1 VSFPAA
7 RGRHPTREAVLRWL
21 PGLAVT
27 ALALFLLSRF
37 VDWRQ
42 FIEALVSIPPAIIL
56 FTVALYLVSV
66 LIRSAGWQLLLQRKV
81 TLYQAVI
88 TLNEGCF
95 FNNLLPFRIGEV
107 ARGFLMGRR
116 SGLGLFHVL
125 STIVV
130 ERSYDLA
137 ITVGIFLATLPLAF
151 RLDWA
156 GPAAALL
163 LVLIGAGLL
172 VLFLAARRRGW
183 VEAKAARLGVRW
195 RWFGR
200 WVRPH
205 LRSLLDGFS
214 LFNRVEYFAGS
225 LVLIFAAW
233 MLAVFRDWI
242 LIRELVPQAPFWWAA
257 LGVSAANIAGA
268 VPSVMG
274 ALGTYE
280 LGGTSALTLV
290 GMSGEAALAYLLI
303 EHVIH
308 LAISTGIGAYG
319 LSQEGQTLASLY
331 ADIRHS
337 RQAG

>member
-1 VSFPAA
+1 
-7 RGRHPTREAVLRWL
+7 
-21 PGLAVT
+21 
-27 ALALFLLSRF
+27 
-37 VDWRQ
+37 
-42 FIEALVSIPPAIIL
+42 
-56 FTVALYLVSV
+56 
-66 LIRSAGWQLLLQRKV
+66 
-81 TLYQAVI
+81 
-88 TLNEGCF
+88 
-95 FNNLLPFRIGEV
+95 
-107 ARGFLMGRR
+107 MGRR

-233 MLAVFRDWI
+233 ML
-242 LIRELVPQAPFWWAA
+242 
-257 LGVSAANIAGA
+257 GGAG
-268 VPSVMG
+268 G
-274 ALGTYE
+274 
-280 LGGTSALTLV
+280 
-290 GMSGEAALAYLLI
+290 
-303 EHVIH
+303 
-308 LAISTGIGAYG
+308 
-319 LSQEGQTLASLY
+319 
-331 ADIRHS
+331 
-337 RQAG
+337 